1 MEREESK
8 LDGRPVGGSKQCRRD
23 GMVRRQGRR
32 GGNTNPKGDAEES
45 TETTRAGQER
55 AQSGHTA
62 WGTRRQHR
70 TSLSS
75 CRLGTACSSYA
86 MYCVLRACSN
96 SVYSWSWLCSR
107 SHTEG
112 WLVVKS
118 VGVSLLAAMAAR
130 VEGLGRWSTLV
141 RVLGEHSGQN
151 SRA

>member
-1 MEREESK
+1 MNREEVQLVARSSA
-8 LDGRPVGGSKQCRRD
+8 VGTAWHADRD
-23 GMVRRQGRR
+23 EVGEK
-32 GGNTNPKGDAEES
+32 TDPKGDAEES
-45 TETTRAGQER
+45 PDTPRAGQER

-75 CRLGTACSSYA
+75 CKLGTACSSYA

-118 VGVSLLAAMAAR
+118 VVVSLLAAMAAR
-130 VEGLGRWSTLV
+130 VEGLGRWKCKCKCKCKCK
-141 RVLGEHSGQN
+141 
-151 SRA
+151 